1 MSKNIFILLSFP
13 FSSKLLML
21 KSKCQVCAQKKKQFC
36 RKCGRTNNSHIFDFS
51 LLLKIP
57 NDPIFN
63 LWGSKEPIR
72 PIGISLEKWILQLF
86 SGRSN
91 RTEIRVD
98 VFCSG
103 LQHISRLWYILKLRR
118 EDLYFILFS
127 FGLRTKRIN
136 FFKEMFH

>member
-1 MSKNIFILLSFP
+1 MSKNIFKVFFFHFP
-13 FSSKLLML
+13 FFKNYVLG
-21 KSKCQVCAQKKKQFC
+21 KCQKFVHRKKQFC
-36 RKCGRTNNSHIFDFS
+36 CECRRTTNSHIFDFS
-51 LLLKIP
+51 FLFNP
-57 NDPIFN
+57 PIFN